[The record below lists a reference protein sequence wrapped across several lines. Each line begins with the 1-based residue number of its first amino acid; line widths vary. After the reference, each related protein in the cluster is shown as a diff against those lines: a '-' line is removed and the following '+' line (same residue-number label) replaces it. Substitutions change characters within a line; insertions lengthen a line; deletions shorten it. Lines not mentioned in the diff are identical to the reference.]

1 MSLATHTVIGAL
13 SSPMVRPSLNPARS
27 LSARIPLLVGIGQW
41 SVAQGELRR
50 FIELISWAVY
60 FTDHPVEWEEFK
72 MATSTR
78 FAQDTTKP
86 ISFAAHRELGFYLQ
100 YALELMDREPSGLGE
115 RAVED
120 IKNVVKALNS
130 SVHAAHLAKAGSK
143 IPPHDDLSEP
153 VLRTFADIERQTF
166 SSCTLLIA
174 AYRRTKFNQLDATAR
189 AHFDWLIGPK
199 LRREVRKGPF
209 GIA

>member
-1 MSLATHTVIGAL
+1 
-13 SSPMVRPSLNPARS
+13 
-27 LSARIPLLVGIGQW
+27 LVSIGQW

-60 FTDHPVEWEEFK
+60 FTDHPVEWEEFET
-72 MATSTR
+72 ATSTR
-78 FAQDTTKP
+78 FAQDSSKP
-86 ISFAAHRELGFYLQ
+86 ISYAAHRELGFYLQ
-100 YALELMDREPSGLGE
+100 YALELMERDPSGLGA

-130 SVHAAHLAKAGSK
+130 SVHAGHLAKAGGK
-143 IPPHDDLSEP
+143 IPPHDDLSERA
-153 VLRTFADIERQTF
+153 LRTFADIERQTF
-166 SSCTLLIA
+166 SSCTLLVA
-174 AYRRTKFNQLDATAR
+174 AYRRRKFNRLNAMAR
-189 AHFDWLIGPK
+189 AHFDWLVGPK